1 MRVISQSVGVVV
13 IIALCMWLRYAIYS
27 TWVLYHEMPVDVR
40 KEFLHLLNNP
50 NEDLYRFY
58 SLFTIGMALTLLIRL
73 SPRGLDYAGYF
84 GGRRYTSHGLT
95 GALYVAAVGEA
106 IFLPGRC
113 REKSL
118 RGFLCAS
125 KIRR

>member
-1 MRVISQSVGVVV
+1 MKICTGF
-13 IIALCMWLRYAIYS
+13 IA
-27 TWVLYHEMPVDVR
+27 
-40 KEFLHLLNNP
+40 F
-50 NEDLYRFY
+50 
-58 SLFTIGMALTLLIRL
+58 FTIGMALTLLIRL

-106 IFLPGRC
+106 IFLPEMLP

-118 RGFLCAS
+118 RGISLC
-125 KIRR
+125 KQN